1 MIGRRQALGIGG
13 VCLAIGITAGV
24 MLFGRWE
31 FDSSEKISDLPWFE
45 DATDA
50 LGLKFTHDAG
60 PTGAYF
66 FPQIM
71 GSGAA
76 LFDCDQD
83 GRLDIYLVQNAG
95 PDSPVRN
102 QLWRQ
107 KADGSF
113 ENVSAGSGLDVAGH
127 FMGVAIGDVNNDGW
141 PDVVLTGFRGVRLFL
156 NNGNC
161 TFTEVTKEAGLD
173 SLHWATSA
181 SFIDFDRD
189 GWLDLVVV
197 NYVAYDPAP
206 RLPGAGYRNDFSHPS
221 AFNGASACLYRNL
234 GKQADGKARFRD
246 VTVSSGLGRRP
257 SAGLGVLCA
266 DLNGDGWPDILVA
279 NDSRPNHLWIN
290 QKDGTFQ
297 EEAVLRGCAYNVA
310 GRAEANM
317 GIACGDM
324 KGNGLF
330 DLVITH
336 LTEET
341 NTYWQQ
347 GPAGFFT
354 DRTNEVGLAATKWRG
369 TGFGVALADF
379 NHDGHLDLAVV
390 NGRVYRTP
398 GVAST
403 SFDWRDYAERDQ
415 LFAND
420 GNGKFRD
427 LSPANPALSAAPH
440 VGRALCV
447 GDICGNGRVD
457 LLATYVNGPAR
468 IYRNVAPQ
476 AGHWLMIQ
484 AIVPEWKRDAYGA
497 VVTVTAGSRKWTRL
511 IQPGSGYLGSNDPRA
526 HFGLGATDRV
536 DAIRVAWPDGSLE
549 DFPGSAV
556 DRRLTLRKGE
566 GKKVEAPS

>member
-1 MIGRRQALGIGG
+1 MTKSRQAWGLGGAS
-13 VCLAIGITAGV
+13 VALAIAAGV
-24 MLFGRWE
+24 LLWGPWQSDRS
-31 FDSSEKISDLPWFE
+31 DSRSDPPWFE
-45 DATDA
+45 DATEN

-76 LFDCDQD
+76 LLDCDLD
-83 GRLDIYLVQNAG
+83 GRLDIYLLQNAG
-95 PDSPVRN
+95 PDSPARN

-107 KADGSF
+107 KADGTF
-113 ENVSAGSGLDVAGH
+113 ENISAGSGLDVAGH
-127 FMGVAIGDVNNDGW
+127 FMGVAVGDVNNDGW

-156 NNGNC
+156 NNGDC
-161 TFTEVTKEAGLD
+161 TFTEATKEAGLD
-173 SLHWATSA
+173 GLHWATSA
-181 SFIDFDRD
+181 SFLDFDRD

-221 AFNGASACLYRNL
+221 AFNGTSASLYRNL
-234 GKQADGKARFRD
+234 GKQADGKVRFRD

-297 EEAVLRGCAYNVA
+297 EEAVLRGCAYNAA

-317 GIACGDM
+317 GIAFGDVQG
-324 KGNGLF
+324 KGML
-330 DLVITH
+330 DLVVTH
-336 LTEET
+336 LSEET
-341 NTYWQQ
+341 NTFWQQ
-347 GPAGFFT
+347 GPPGFFT
-354 DRTNEVGLAATKWRG
+354 DRTNEVGLAAPKWKG
-369 TGFGVALADF
+369 TGFGAVLADF

-390 NGRVYRTP
+390 NGRVYRAP
-398 GVAST
+398 GAGAT
-403 SFDWRDYAERDQ
+403 SFQWSDYAERDQ
-415 LFAND
+415 LFAQD
-420 GNGKFRD
+420 GTGKFRD
-427 LSPANPALSAAPH
+427 LSSANPALSATPR
-440 VGRALCV
+440 VGRALCF

-476 AGHWLMIQ
+476 LGHWLIVQ
-484 AIVPEWKRDAYGA
+484 ALLPEWKRDAYGA
-497 VVTVTAGSRKWTRL
+497 VVTVSAGGRQWMRL
-511 IQPGSGYLGSNDPRA
+511 IQPGSGYLGSNDPRG
-526 HFGLGATDRV
+526 HFGLGSADRI
-536 DAIRVAWPDGSLE
+536 DAIRVQWPNGDLE
-549 DFPGSAV
+549 DFPGGPV
-556 DRRLTLRKGE
+556 DRRLTVRQGE
-566 GKKVEAPS
+566 GTKLEAAP